1 MTNKI
6 HDLGDRIHLIDVYDL
21 GLSNRS
27 GTYVINEDDITLVET
42 GSSMSLPH
50 ILNGLKELEIDPQ
63 NVKNI
68 IVTHIHLDHSGGV
81 GILLQDCPN
90 ATVFVHPK
98 GARHLMDP
106 SRLKLGAKA
115 VYGDDFDR
123 LFEPILPVPEEKII
137 IKEDGETLQI
147 GRNRTLTFFDT
158 QGHCDHHFCILDS
171 VSNGI
176 FTGDTI
182 GMNCEE
188 VLADIGIKLYIPLTS
203 PNQFK
208 PDATLHSLERI
219 KNMNV
224 DRIYFGHFGA
234 TSDVEEV
241 YKQIKSWV
249 PLYVEIGEKAVQLNK
264 DYTWIGE
271 QIFNLIKGELT
282 KLGVPESHQIYDY
295 LKIELPI
302 SAMGIVDYLGKKIEK
317 PDLRV

>member
-6 HDLGDRIHLIDVYDL
+6 YDLSNSIYLIDVFDL
-21 GLSNRS
+21 GLPNRT
-27 GTYVINEDDITLVET
+27 GTYVIIDDDITLVET

-81 GILLQDCPN
+81 GLLLQDCPN
-90 ATVFVHPK
+90 AAVYVHSK
-98 GARHLMDP
+98 GARHLIDP

-123 LFEPILPVPEEKII
+123 LFEPILPVPEEKIT
-137 IKEDGETLQI
+137 IKKDGDILQI
-147 GRNRTLTFFDT
+147 GKNRTLTFFDT
-158 QGHCDHHFCILDS
+158 PGHSDHHFCILDS

-176 FTGDTI
+176 FTGDTL

-188 VLADIGIKLYIPLTS
+188 VLADLEIKLYLPLSS

-208 PDATLHSLERI
+208 PDATLDSLERI
-219 KNMNV
+219 KKLNV

-234 TSDVEEV
+234 ASDVEEV
-241 YKQIKSWV
+241 YKQINSWL
-249 PLYVEIGEKAVQLNK
+249 PLYVEIGEKAVHLNE
-264 DYTWIGE
+264 DQTWIAD
-271 QIFNLIKGELT
+271 QIFDLIKGELT
-282 KLGVPESHQIYDY
+282 ILGVPDSHQIYDY
-295 LKIELPI
+295 LQIELPI
-302 SAMGIVDYLGKKIEK
+302 SAMGIADYFSKKN
-317 PDLRV
+317 R